1 MTEEIEEA
9 CLDRLGR
16 QRPSLFKARAQEHG
30 FVFAVV
36 IVAKPSIAESLSIPS
51 PSTTWPANACS
62 LVVSTFYHHSVGS
75 RICTVLTLCMWK
87 VVCTLLWSLIAGF
100 SYNEIMLDVC
110 RAMQGLGPAAFLPAS
125 MSLMG
130 IINRSGPPNNLVFS
144 IDGAMAPL
152 GFFVGIFFAG
162 LRMAT
167 SYIIATMV
175 VGVVFLALAVYV
187 EGWVAEAPSLPFDKF
202 KVECMKPLI
211 LAFLLTYGS
220 AGIYLVMEATPM
232 QLVAW
237 WPTTA
242 LGGCIIDTVG
252 GFVLH
257 RISEKILMI
266 MVGIAWVIS
275 PLLFA
280 LAPSGAN
287 HWAWVFPA
295 MICCTLALDA
305 TFNVTKV
312 FISTS
317 MPMRRQGL
325 AEAVINSLLQLSIA
339 VALGV
344 ADNVVA
350 HTSNQSRKQS
360 LKNAF
365 WCELALAALSL
376 VIIAGFV
383 KLEVRCGEKWYICR

>member
-1 MTEEIEEA
+1 
-9 CLDRLGR
+9 
-16 QRPSLFKARAQEHG
+16 
-30 FVFAVV
+30 
-36 IVAKPSIAESLSIPS
+36 
-51 PSTTWPANACS
+51 
-62 LVVSTFYHHSVGS
+62 
-75 RICTVLTLCMWK
+75 
-87 VVCTLLWSLIAGF
+87 
-100 SYNEIMLDVC
+100 
-110 RAMQGLGPAAFLPAS
+110 
-125 MSLMG
+125 
-130 IINRSGPPNNLVFS
+130 
-144 IDGAMAPL
+144 
-152 GFFVGIFFAG
+152 
-162 LRMAT
+162 MAT

-220 AGIYLVMEATPM
+220 AGIYLGTLRDLPMSFPALVKFRMLLTRCSMSEVMEATPM

-266 MVGIAWVIS
+266 MVGIAWVMS